1 MKKLYRLYKDE
12 NECTQYIP
20 IFFHINNLSLPHTKK
35 ENNNKAEV
43 KN

>member
-1 MKKLYRLYKDE
+1 MKMSVLSIYLF
-12 NECTQYIP
+12 
-20 IFFHINNLSLPHTKK
+20 FFHINNLSLPHTKK